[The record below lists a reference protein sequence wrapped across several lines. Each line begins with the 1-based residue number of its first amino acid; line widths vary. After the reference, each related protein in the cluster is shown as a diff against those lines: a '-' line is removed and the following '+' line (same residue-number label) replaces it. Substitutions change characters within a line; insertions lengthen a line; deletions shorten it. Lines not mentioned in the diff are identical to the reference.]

1 MWVGGKASQSQE
13 SRADPRGADPSPGST
28 WQCPAHAPRTT
39 MGEQRLG
46 QAGKVEV
53 LVLRCPGS
61 QISEEWNTS
70 SVCAPLWS
78 LPLWEAGWIHTQLA
92 HKSQIWHTKSAL
104 IPHCERGQG
113 KSLCWGQEKLHRGA
127 DVIEPQH
134 TVWHKDL
141 QQGSSRATQL
151 LPLTLDRSQSSKQ
164 GTLEELSICRA
175 GPGRFRVR
183 GSTRQECSRLC
194 TV

>member
-39 MGEQRLG
+39 RGEQRLG

-70 SVCAPLWS
+70 SVCAPLWP

-104 IPHCERGQG
+104 IPHCECGQG

-127 DVIEPQH
+127 DVTDPSTRCGIRIY
-134 TVWHKDL
+134 
-141 QQGSSRATQL
+141 SRAAPG
-151 LPLTLDRSQSSKQ
+151 PLSCFHWLWTGAKAAIRAPLRSSAS
-164 GTLEELSICRA
+164 A
-175 GPGRFRVR
+175 GLAQA
-183 GSTRQECSRLC
+183 GSG
-194 TV
+194 